1 MTAPSMS
8 LVQLLCGTDG
18 TPAMNIC
25 IGGLTLDSRQV
36 QSGDAFVALAGLC
49 THGQAHAPQAVQRG
63 AVAILVDAQDDAV
76 QADHLESVPVVRVR
90 NLATRLGPLAAR
102 LYADPSRD
110 MHVIA
115 VTGTNGKTSVVHLLA
130 QALSV
135 CGQHV
140 ATIGTLGSGLHG
152 HVVPGQLTT
161 PDAIQLQRALADFRD
176 ADVSHV
182 AMEASSHAL
191 DQGRLDALHVDLA
204 IHTNLS
210 RDHLDYH
217 RTMQAYGAAKSKLF
231 ERPGLRRAIINI
243 DDVFGRQLA
252 APLSQGLLLTTGS
265 HVDADVR
272 AQGIVL
278 DADGLR
284 FDLHTPWGDATIRS
298 GLLGRFS
305 VDNLL
310 AVSAALGELGVPFAR
325 IATVLAQLQPVPGR
339 MNRVGG
345 VGGAGKPLVVVDYSH
360 TPDALQQ
367 ALQSLQAH
375 GVRRLGCVFGCGGE
389 RDAGKRPQMGA
400 VAQRLADWVVVTDDN
415 PRNEDGDAIVAQIS
429 AGFVGMDNITIERDR
444 AAAIALAINQAG
456 SGDAVLVAGK
466 GHETTQDIG
475 GALRPFDDLAV
486 ARAAL
491 QVSA

>member
-1 MTAPSMS
+1 MNAPGIT
-8 LVQLLCGTDG
+8 LVQLLGEADG
-18 TPAMNIC
+18 TPAMDIR
-25 IGGLTLDSRQV
+25 IAGLTLDSRQV
-36 QSGDAFVALAGLC
+36 RPGDAFVALAG
-49 THGQAHAPQAVQRG
+49 TRAHGLAHAAQAVQRG
-63 AVAILVDAQDDAV
+63 AVAILVDAQEAAV
-76 QADHLESVPVVRVR
+76 PASHVEQVPMVPVTG
-90 NLATRLGPLAAR
+90 LAARLGALAAR

-110 MHVIA
+110 LYVVA

-130 QALSV
+130 QALSL
-135 CGQHV
+135 CGQRV

-152 HVVPGQLTT
+152 QVVAGRLTT
-161 PDAIQLQRALADFRD
+161 PDAIQLQRTLAAFRD
-176 ADVSHV
+176 ADASHV

-191 DQGRLDALHVDLA
+191 DQGRLDGLHVDLA

-217 RTMQAYGAAKSKLF
+217 HTMQAYGAAKRKLF

-243 DDVFGRQLA
+243 DDAFGRQLA
-252 APLSQGLLLTTGS
+252 APLPAELVLSTGS

-278 DADGLR
+278 DAQGVR
-284 FDLHTPWGDATIRS
+284 FDLHTPWGSAAIRS

-325 IATVLAQLQPVPGR
+325 MAAVLGQLRPVPGR

-345 VGGAGKPLVVVDYSH
+345 DGKPLVVVDYSH

-367 ALQSLQAH
+367 ALQSLRAH
-375 GVRRLGCVFGCGGE
+375 GVRQLGCVFGCGGE
-389 RDAGKRPQMGA
+389 RDTGKRPQMAA
-400 VAQRLADWVVVTDDN
+400 VAQHNADWTVVTDDN
-415 PRNEDGDAIVAQIS
+415 PRSEDGDAIVAQIC
-429 AGFVGMDNITIERDR
+429 AGFTSMANVTIERDR
-444 AAAIALAINQAG
+444 AAAIALAVARADI
-456 SGDAVLVAGK
+456 GDAVLVAGK

-475 GALRPFDDLAV
+475 GTLHPFDDLAV

-491 QVSA
+491 QVPA